1 MQETPAFKGL
11 KYHEKQPGNV
21 DKFSILQAFFIS
33 VLVEKSRKKWYTILS
48 K

>member
-21 DKFSILQAFFIS
+21 DKFSILQAVFIS
-33 VLVEKSRKKWYTILS
+33 DMVEESPKKWYTILS